1 MRRRQVHRRVEG
13 RYIVGS
19 LSLQVPVRSHAV
31 TKMAFLA
38 TRHDARKGR
47 VQVYARGQRAR
58 RPLRFSKNVV
68 SAHACCRVSHREP
81 MSNNNPYC
89 DACAAL
95 ALLSSEQSV
104 SGNAG
109 NSRERAP
116 TITAI

>member
-1 MRRRQVHRRVEG
+1 MMHGKGEFKFTREG
-13 RYIVGS
+13 KERGDRYGE
-19 LSLQVPVRSHAV
+19 
-31 TKMAFLA
+31 
-38 TRHDARKGR
+38 
-47 VQVYARGQRAR
+47 
-58 RPLRFSKNVV
+58 NVV